1 MKVFFTILVIFSV
14 ILLTMGSDVQTHKN
28 TKKHG
33 CVGDV
38 CGDVCFFE
46 DHYILPKTSYKFKG
60 GHFECK
66 EDFSVEA

>member
-1 MKVFFTILVIFSV
+1 
-14 ILLTMGSDVQTHKN
+14 MGSDVQTHKN